1 MPDINTVDIATKVL
15 TEGIFT
21 NPHNPPNANSTT
33 NIVNSAFAGIESA
46 TNIKQATEAVPIKST
61 VPAKS
66 ITSANN
72 KKTSALPEI
81 KSHIWKRYNFE
92 SKSRY
97 YIVILQQDIFH
108 EWSITKV
115 YGGNNNKLGNFQV
128 ESCKSYE
135 HALEKIKEIKK
146 TRESH
151 KYVLKKE

>member
-1 MPDINTVDIATKVL
+1 MPEISTADTDVKIL
-15 TEGIFT
+15 GEGIFT
-21 NPHNPPNANSTT
+21 NPHNSSNANSTA
-33 NIVNSAFAGIESA
+33 NIVNSAFTSIESA

-61 VPAKS
+61 VPTKS

-81 KSHIWKRYNFE
+81 KSHLWKRYNFE

-135 HALEKIKEIKK
+135 HALEKIKENDAPRSKLRGI
-146 TRESH
+146 SH
-151 KYVLKKE
+151 FI